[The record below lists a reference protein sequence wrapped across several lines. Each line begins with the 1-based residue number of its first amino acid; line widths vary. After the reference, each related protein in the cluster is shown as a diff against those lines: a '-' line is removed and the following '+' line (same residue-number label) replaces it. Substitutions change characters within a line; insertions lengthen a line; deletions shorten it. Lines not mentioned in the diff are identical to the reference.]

1 MCGLVPWHPGVRGHG
16 DCFRLRKSRA
26 APLPGVWGH
35 WVRGS
40 EVKRSMGINAE
51 SIEVLWNL
59 FIYVLCLNNECSK
72 DLPPVA
78 CWGWLLVTWLVY
90 WILHPFY
97 YPPGRI
103 ITLMISDLI
112 SCMIWGI
119 THVWMSCTPKFNT
132 LGLFKSIIISMSNH
146 FNDVCLWQKPAALK
160 TEMCFYCY
168 FYVFTPV
175 RSFASSGLST
185 PGEESSSRWST
196 SPTARRQVPC
206 KPILQSQTCPR
217 SSCSIFEL
225 LVYANICERRD
236 LAVALH

>member
-1 MCGLVPWHPGVRGHG
+1 MRRALKFCGT
-16 DCFRLRKSRA
+16 CS
-26 APLPGVWGH
+26 
-35 WVRGS
+35 
-40 EVKRSMGINAE
+40 SMFCVQI
-51 SIEVLWNL
+51 
-59 FIYVLCLNNECSK
+59 NECSK
-72 DLPPVA
+72 NVPPVA
-78 CWGWLLVTWLVY
+78 CWGWLLVY

-146 FNDVCLWQKPAALK
+146 FNDVCLWQKPAALIK
-160 TEMCFYCY
+160 QKCAFIVIFMFSPLFVPLLHQVYQRQEKNRPADDR
-168 FYVFTPV
+168 PV
-175 RSFASSGLST
+175 Q
-185 PGEESSSRWST
+185 P
-196 SPTARRQVPC
+196 RRQVPC

-217 SSCSIFEL
+217 SICSIFEL